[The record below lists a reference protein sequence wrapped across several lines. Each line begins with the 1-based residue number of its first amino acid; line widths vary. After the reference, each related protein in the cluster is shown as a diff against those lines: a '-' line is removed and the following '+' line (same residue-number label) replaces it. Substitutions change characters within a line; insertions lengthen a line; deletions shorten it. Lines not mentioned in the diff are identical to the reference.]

1 MEKKKKYIKPTTEV
15 IVLHG
20 NTTILAASL
29 EMIAGARRWRGE
41 VPTTGKEWGIVNAQ
55 AEEAYFTHGQS
66 ASGGGNRSKGNAWEE
81 W

>member
-41 VPTTGKEWGIVNAQ
+41 VPTTGKEWG
-55 AEEAYFTHGQS
+55 GQRLGRGLLHS
-66 ASGGGNRSKGNAWEE
+66 RSECIGRRKPK
-81 W
+81 

>member
-1 MEKKKKYIKPTTEV
+1 MEKKKIYIKPTTEV

-41 VPTTGKEWGIVNAQ
+41 VPTIGKEWGIVNAQ
-55 AEEAYFTHGQS
+55 AEAYFTHGQS